1 VTEDVLTG
9 LIPIR
14 ELGLATGTPTP
25 AIDTLI
31 EMAQLMTGKTFADE
45 ARTLER
51 MGLAEMKATE
61 ICGVVRDGLNDY
73 EKRA

>member
-1 VTEDVLTG
+1 MLTG

-51 MGLAEMKATE
+51 MGLAGIKTAQ
-61 ICGVVRDGLNDY
+61 IFGVVRNGVP
-73 EKRA
+73 KR